1 MVTEHSYITYGNSIR
16 VYVNPFKDCPTA
28 EKLFH
33 GIGLVLQ
40 GRINPYMY
48 SKLPYIV
55 GTEKLPEGTLEE
67 GNEHPDAMTFN
78 VIHEKGKQL
87 LYKDARSCYIHLRKL
102 NPQLLPL
109 PAKKLDIIEG
119 LQEIQ
124 DCCADV
130 AGRKE
135 VEYNQKSGKA
145 GDAAGLKKRFE
156 FHPGQIRFDKNDLG
170 LPSGEPIEMLKKL
183 VDCFG
188 VTVNYTEFDKNYTS
202 ATPGTVHKTKGIVS
216 KNLKNNSVPCEIV
229 AKRNE
234 GYVIQEMANAT
245 K

>member
-124 DCCADV
+124 DCCTDLAS
-130 AGRKE
+130 R
-135 VEYNQKSGKA
+135 
-145 GDAAGLKKRFE
+145 
-156 FHPGQIRFDKNDLG
+156 KNDSEWSKPMSKSKMMSALG
-170 LPSGEPIEMLKKL
+170 IDSYETFNAFANRHGIREINRKTFQICLDKMSNKEKDKL
-183 VDCFG
+183 I
-188 VTVNYTEFDKNYTS
+188 K
-202 ATPGTVHKTKGIVS
+202 A
-216 KNLKNNSVPCEIV
+216 
-229 AKRNE
+229 
-234 GYVIQEMANAT
+234 
-245 K
+245 